1 MDITEYSVL
10 TFELRLHLEAG
21 NMICPS
27 ACQAVGELINSRG
40 EFPFWQRHSS
50 VKFTFT
56 DPSATTIL
64 MYLPSPRPNAIIF
77 DCQTS
82 EQALIDHV
90 YVKVESFQTSIY
102 HSLVWN
108 TRAGRFHDTWMSSI
122 LGSLSREGEEEKRFS
137 AYDYLTAR
145 PVEGAARG
153 TSSPKKYPVS
163 FGL

>member
-27 ACQAVGELINSRG
+27 ACQAVGELTNSRG

-50 VKFTFT
+50 VEFTFT

-77 DCQTS
+77 DSQTS

-90 YVKVESFQTSIY
+90 YVKIESFQTSLNR
-102 HSLVWN
+102 SLV
-108 TRAGRFHDTWMSSI
+108 
-122 LGSLSREGEEEKRFS
+122 
-137 AYDYLTAR
+137 
-145 PVEGAARG
+145 
-153 TSSPKKYPVS
+153 
-163 FGL
+163 